1 MTSIRYGLGPY
12 MPQDT
17 FKNDSYPFNRSL
29 VRNCAVTPGP
39 GLSLEQ
45 KEMSIVD
52 LFIRFLV
59 ANESEPN
66 VTNIYGSGWA
76 TVTITGHMYI
86 KSSLALAANQLA
98 ALSLANNQDCLLAN
112 NHDCLLARFELKR
125 VECDLEDIK
134 QAIWQVWLK
143 RMC

>member
-98 ALSLANNQDCLLAN
+98 ALSLA
-112 NHDCLLARFELKR
+112 RFELKR

>member
-1 MTSIRYGLGPY
+1 MEYKKPIMTSIRYGLGPY

-29 VRNCAVTPGP
+29 VRNYAVTPGP
-39 GLSLEQ
+39 SFSLEQ
-45 KEMSIVD
+45 KEMSIVN

-76 TVTITGHMYI
+76 TVTITGPNDNMYI
-86 KSSLALAANQLA
+86 KSSLELAANQLA
-98 ALSLANNQDCLLAN
+98 ALSLA
-112 NHDCLLARFELKR
+112 RFELKQ

-143 RMC
+143 HMC